1 MEEETVETPE
11 ARKKGSG
18 MKFLIIILGAS
29 LILGAVGILSYVFLS
44 GDAGEEGKALTE
56 QQEEEA
62 VKNNALVAFEPFI
75 VNLLSPGRYLKVT
88 MHFELKDA
96 GSQRLVLQ
104 KIPVLRDVVITLLGS
119 KSLEAVS
126 GPEGKFQ
133 LKDEILFRA
142 NQAMGGDVFKNI
154 YFTEFVMQ

>member
-1 MEEETVETPE
+1 MEEETVETPV

-29 LILGAVGILSYVFLS
+29 LILGAVGVLSYVFLS
-44 GDAGEEGKALTE
+44 GEDGKAVTE
-56 QQEEEA
+56 QQAEEA
-62 VKNNALVAFEPFI
+62 LENNALVAFEPFI

-96 GSQRLVLQ
+96 ASQRLVLQ

-142 NQAMGGDVFKNI
+142 NQAMGGDVFRNI